1 MNRGENAGAW
11 FAIGMGI
18 GTAVGVAVGN
28 LALGLGIGIAI
39 GAGLAYTVPRNA
51 GNDDDQPPA

>member
-18 GTAVGVAVGN
+18 GTALGVALGN
-28 LALGLGIGIAI
+28 LAVGLGVGMAI
-39 GAGLAYTVPRNA
+39 GAGLAYTVPRSM
-51 GNDDDQPPA
+51 GNDDDQSQQ

>member
-1 MNRGENAGAW
+1 MKRGESAGAW

-28 LALGLGIGIAI
+28 LALGLGIGMAI

>member
-1 MNRGENAGAW
+1 MLEGHEDRRS
-11 FAIGMGI
+11 FLRKVGI

-28 LALGLGIGIAI
+28 LALGLGIGMAI